1 MFEPYLISHP
11 PVNGYTD
18 DGSSNDLYIDL
29 FPNISERETM
39 VVFLV

>member
-11 PVNGYTD
+11 PENGYTD
-18 DGSSNDLYIDL
+18 GNSNNLYIDL

-39 VVFLV
+39 LVFLV